1 MLNKGPDPGSMRL
14 VYKSISPFSPQPS
27 FDHPRDKTSPEKQAI
42 SPSSSPEEESSGEQ
56 RSVPSA
62 QATIREEGILE
73 RKSPTASAKLGIEA
87 GDPAGQGRASRVR
100 LDRR

>member
-14 VYKSISPFSPQPS
+14 VYKSISPFSQPS

-62 QATIREEGILE
+62 QPTIREEGIPE
-73 RKSPTASAKLGIEA
+73 RKSPIEA